1 MKKAEDGD
9 AFYKVKHRHY
19 NPVASLE
26 YARVNMSI
34 IYVMMHKLTAPIN
47 MLSHSKTPKT
57 QRVEGFT
64 HTRKASDFFLLP
76 PTEVV
81 RLSPQKLC

>member
-26 YARVNMSI
+26 YARVKMSI
-34 IYVMMHKLTAPIN
+34 IYFMMHTQAAPIN

-57 QRVEGFT
+57 QMLRVSRMQE
-64 HTRKASDFFLLP
+64 
-76 PTEVV
+76 
-81 RLSPQKLC
+81 